1 LSCWS
6 ENLGSTSPWGV
17 SNISF
22 GLPDRK
28 FINATYIARA
38 IHAGLTCPISNPLD
52 KEVKIAVLAAN
63 LAMGRDEYG
72 MNWIAAFREREA
84 E

>member
-1 LSCWS
+1 M
-6 ENLGSTSPWGV
+6 GA

-28 FINATYIARA
+28 YINSTFIALA
-38 IHAGLTCPISNPLD
+38 IRAGLTCPITNPLVP
-52 KEVKIAVLAAN
+52 EVNLAILAAN

-72 MNWIAAFREREA
+72 MNWIQAYRRRVEQAG
-84 E
+84 